1 MGLLICAACGDS
13 QVTSCTDIGAP
24 SGVNVTVDRQIAADV
39 HSLTLTICWAGDCL
53 DHLADLVP
61 GADSVDQGC
70 NGSGPDAA
78 CSATA
83 VPNGSKIGFVP
94 AELPTGKITIE
105 TTVVQNGRQRTFG
118 PLEVD
123 ARTTYPNGPMCPAA
137 GNQATITLDGDGMR

>member
-1 MGLLICAACGDS
+1 MGLLICGACGGS
-13 QVTSCTDIGAP
+13 QVACTDIGAP

-39 HSLTLTICWAGDCL
+39 HSLTLTICWSGDCL

-61 GADSVDQGC
+61 GADSLDQGC

-105 TTVVQNGRQRTFG
+105 TTVVQNGRRRTFG

-123 ARTTYPNGPMCPAA
+123 ARTTYPNGPMCQAG
-137 GNQATITLDGDGMR
+137 GNQATITLDRDGLR